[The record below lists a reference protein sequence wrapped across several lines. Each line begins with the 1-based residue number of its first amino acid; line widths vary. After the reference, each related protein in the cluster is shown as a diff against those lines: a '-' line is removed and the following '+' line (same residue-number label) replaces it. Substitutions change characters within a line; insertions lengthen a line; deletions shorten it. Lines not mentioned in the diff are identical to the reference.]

1 MKILILN
8 QSEVEQLLPMRNC
21 IEVMVEALTA
31 LAQGRVHLPLRMVVR
46 PTDAKGL
53 LGLMPAYMSGDR
65 AAFGI
70 KIIGVF
76 NGNPAI
82 GKDSH
87 QGAVLLISGETGEP
101 LALMNASAIT
111 AIRTGAVSGVATR
124 LLAREAAGDVAII
137 GSGVQARSHLA
148 AIACVRSI
156 RRVRVVS
163 RSFDHAQRFVS
174 EMRLLYPF
182 PVEAVKSVEEAVDH
196 ADLIVTATSSSEP
209 ILKREWISSG
219 AHLNVVG
226 ASLPHAREVDS
237 AMMAASSLF
246 VDRRESTL
254 NESGDYLFAMRD
266 GAIGPDHIRAEI
278 GEVLIGSKPGRSS
291 IDEITLFKSLGLAIE
306 DLAAA
311 EYTYRQAQRSGIGT
325 WVDF

>member
-8 QSEVEQLLPMRNC
+8 QAEVEQLLPMKEC
-21 IEVMVEALTA
+21 IEVMQDALSA
-31 LAQGRVHLPLRMVVR
+31 LARDQMYLPLRMIVR
-46 PTDAKGL
+46 PPEAKGL
-53 LGLMPAYMSGDR
+53 LALMPAYMSGDR
-65 AAFGI
+65 SAFGI

-87 QGAVLLISGETGEP
+87 QGAVLLISGESGEP

-111 AIRTGAVSGVATR
+111 AIRTAAVSGVATR
-124 LLAREAAGDVAII
+124 LLACEDASDLAII
-137 GSGVQARSHLA
+137 GSGIQARSHLA
-148 AIACVRSI
+148 AMTCVRSI
-156 RRVRVVS
+156 KRVRIAS

-174 EMRLLYPF
+174 EMRPLYPF
-182 PVEAVKSVEEAVDH
+182 PIEAVKSVEEAVAH
-196 ADLIVTATSSSEP
+196 ADLIVTVTSSNDP
-209 ILKREWISSG
+209 ILKRDWLSAG
-219 AHLNVVG
+219 AHINAVG
-226 ASLPHAREVDS
+226 SSLPQAREVDT
-237 AMMAASSLF
+237 ATMAASSLF
-246 VDRRESTL
+246 VDRRESTS
-254 NESGDYLFAMRD
+254 NESGDYLFAMHD

-278 GEVLIGSKPGRSS
+278 GEILIGSKSGRRS

-311 EYTYRQAQRSGIGT
+311 EFTYRQAQASNIGT

>member
-53 LGLMPAYMSGDR
+53 LGLMPAYMSGAR

-124 LLAREAAGDVAII
+124 LLAREAAGDLAII

-148 AIACVRSI
+148 AMACVRSI
-156 RRVRVVS
+156 KRVRIVS

-174 EMRLLYPF
+174 EMRLLYSF
-182 PVEAVKSVEEAVDH
+182 PVEAVKSVREAVDH
-196 ADLIVTATSSSEP
+196 ADLIVTVTSSSEP

-237 AMMAASSLF
+237 ATMAASSLF

-254 NESGDYLFAMRD
+254 NESGDYLF
-266 GAIGPDHIRAEI
+266 
-278 GEVLIGSKPGRSS
+278 
-291 IDEITLFKSLGLAIE
+291 
-306 DLAAA
+306 
-311 EYTYRQAQRSGIGT
+311 
-325 WVDF
+325 